1 VEDVGGLVDD
11 KVGKG
16 VLLVEIGQGDVAC
29 GFLAQPYDLR
39 SVWPKQGRTH
49 AAEVQVRQVPRAMGH
64 VHSSSTCSMFAAVR
78 KTSDFSSTAIR
89 WPGKKHPGEIMPN
102 TDPNITAQVE
112 TFTQQLVATVEA
124 AVAQR
129 IQAALAGAFGVPQ
142 KRGPGRPPKQA
153 VAHVAVERT
162 VERKKPPKQICPV
175 PGCKNPAA
183 PVFGMVCKDHKNV
196 AKSKIKKY
204 RALRKAALAGAARPA
219 GKKKA
224 RKVTPKVAR
233 ARKLQG
239 QYLGAL
245 KSLTGADR
253 AKVKQTA
260 AEKGVAEAVKLAQT
274 MKRA

>member
-1 VEDVGGLVDD
+1 MSFSTFSDSRVFLM
-11 KVGKG
+11 K
-16 VLLVEIGQGDVAC
+16 INVAHEMPDNELKKPPSGTGC
-29 GFLAQPYDLR
+29 SR
-39 SVWPKQGRTH
+39 R
-49 AAEVQVRQVPRAMGH
+49 GH
-64 VHSSSTCSMFAAVR
+64 HL
-78 KTSDFSSTAIR
+78 R

-153 VAHVAVERT
+153 VAHVVPVAVKRT
-162 VERKKPPKQICPV
+162 ARKKQICPV
-175 PGCKNPAA
+175 PGCKNVAA
-183 PVFGMVCKDHKNV
+183 PIFGMVCKDHKNV

-204 RALRKAALAGAARPA
+204 REERREGKVTQATGAKPVAA
-219 GKKKA
+219 KKVK
-224 RKVTPKVAR
+224 KITPKVAR

-260 AEKGVAEAVKLAQT
+260 AEKGVAEAVKLALS
-274 MKRA
+274 MKK

>member
-1 VEDVGGLVDD
+1 
-11 KVGKG
+11 
-16 VLLVEIGQGDVAC
+16 
-29 GFLAQPYDLR
+29 
-39 SVWPKQGRTH
+39 
-49 AAEVQVRQVPRAMGH
+49 
-64 VHSSSTCSMFAAVR
+64 
-78 KTSDFSSTAIR
+78 
-89 WPGKKHPGEIMPN
+89 MPN

-112 TFTQQLVATVEA
+112 TFTQQLVATVEV

-153 VAHVAVERT
+153 VAHVASVAAPKPA
-162 VERKKPPKQICPV
+162 RKKQICPV
-175 PGCKNPAA
+175 PGCKNVAA
-183 PVFGMVCKDHKNV
+183 PIFGMVCKDHKNV

-204 RALRKAALAGAARPA
+204 REQRREGKVTQATGAKPA
-219 GKKKA
+219 TAKKVKKA
-224 RKVTPKVAR
+224 TPKVKR

-260 AEKGVAEAVKLAQT
+260 AEKGVAEAVKLALG
-274 MKRA
+274 MKKA